1 MTACNVYLNVCCLH
15 VMTDG
20 ICFFTEADYLE
31 SFDVAVHPQIEDA
44 ILASYVR

>member
-1 MTACNVYLNVCCLH
+1 
-15 VMTDG
+15 MTDG